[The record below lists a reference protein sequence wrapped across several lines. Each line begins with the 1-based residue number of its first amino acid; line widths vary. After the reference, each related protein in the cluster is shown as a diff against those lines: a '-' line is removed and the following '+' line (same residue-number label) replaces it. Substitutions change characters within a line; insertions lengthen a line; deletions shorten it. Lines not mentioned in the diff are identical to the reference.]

1 MSVCNFYS
9 LTPEQLLTPLIY
21 SQSGILTG
29 WKHDSWLAA
38 DHKKSRTAAQLR
50 EVGVEVGWVA
60 SLQKM
65 LLILA
70 GRSELVQNILH
81 NLKYL
86 QINKKKTI
94 FYFNLISAPQL
105 D

>member
-86 QINKKKTI
+86 QINKT
-94 FYFNLISAPQL
+94 N
-105 D
+105 

>member
-60 SLQKM
+60 SLQKNVADTWWAFWM
-65 LLILA
+65 GSKYFAQFEIVANQQNTLI
-70 GRSELVQNILH
+70 
-81 NLKYL
+81 
-86 QINKKKTI
+86 
-94 FYFNLISAPQL
+94 FISSWTQHFE
-105 D
+105 

>member
-9 LTPEQLLTPLIY
+9 LTPEQLLTPLIQ

-60 SLQKM
+60 SLQKNV
-65 LLILA
+65 A
-70 GRSELVQNILH
+70 DTWWVV
-81 NLKYL
+81 
-86 QINKKKTI
+86 
-94 FYFNLISAPQL
+94 
-105 D
+105 

>member
-9 LTPEQLLTPLIY
+9 LTPEQLLTSMIF

-38 DHKKSRTAAQLR
+38 DEKKSRTAAQLR

-60 SLQKM
+60 YKKM
-65 LLILA
+65 LLILG
-70 GRSELVQNILH
+70 GRSEWVQNILH
-81 NLKYL
+81 SLK
-86 QINKKKTI
+86 
-94 FYFNLISAPQL
+94 
-105 D
+105 

>member
-38 DHKKSRTAAQLR
+38 DEKKSRTAAQLR

-65 LLILA
+65 LLIL
-70 GRSELVQNILH
+70 GGWSEWV
-81 NLKYL
+81 K
-86 QINKKKTI
+86 I
-94 FYFNLISAPQL
+94 FCTV
-105 D
+105 

>member
-50 EVGVEVGWVA
+50 EVGVELGWVA
-60 SLQKM
+60 YKKM
-65 LLILA
+65 LLIL
-70 GRSELVQNILH
+70 GGWSEWV
-81 NLKYL
+81 K
-86 QINKKKTI
+86 I
-94 FYFNLISAPQL
+94 FCTV
-105 D
+105 

>member
-21 SQSGILTG
+21 SPSGILTG

-60 SLQKM
+60 SLQKNV
-65 LLILA
+65 A
-70 GRSELVQNILH
+70 DTWWVV
-81 NLKYL
+81 
-86 QINKKKTI
+86 
-94 FYFNLISAPQL
+94 
-105 D
+105 